1 MVAFYNKGDQEIYKN
16 FQYVPQEQYR
26 LGFTAPTVNE
36 QKITETFGI
45 PNTNAFTNSGGNNS
59 YSGPTNN
66 LINNFN
72 AINQDKYFNSLP
84 TPNVD
89 GLDQSMRDKTFMGM
103 RSYNEN
109 QDVNPVDA
117 GEYLAAGQD
126 IPTRFDPTIAG
137 RVQETL
143 GKGKDLIGK
152 GITAVSGFGPISYA
166 LGKMDRFDTLPAMDR
181 EYINQS
187 KYYTG
192 PTVFGENNS
201 GLGKDP
207 YGINV
212 RSAFGNYGA
221 YVDKMAAGYEDKY
234 GDMTDEEF
242 EKLSN
247 FQKTKI
253 GFYRKEKE
261 KRAQD
266 LKIAQSD
273 AAAANDKATNQ
284 GFQKAMAQGRDFYDT
299 LNDGRGAS
307 VSDKSREEA
316 GSGFNDVSESGPF
329 AKGGRVGYF
338 FGGRVNYKA
347 GGRINFRG
355 GGMDMGNE
363 SNQTQSANMGGGAT
377 GDFSSGEQTMNHN
390 IAMRNA
396 AKQTTPVKNIID
408 AGSELN
414 YLNNLKNLNLPGIAV
429 GFGVN
434 KFRDFIGKKNKEE
447 DDKFSALPNN
457 NYFADLNAAQI
468 KQLEGPQKMGKEYGN
483 FSDQEILDNITPFGD
498 EETAPATLKDVQTF
512 YGSNG
517 GRAMF
522 KNGGLASIL

>member
-1 MVAFYNKGDQEIYKN
+1 MAIGPSFYNQGDQEIYKN
-16 FQYVPQEQYR
+16 FQYVPREQYR

-126 IPTRFDPTIAG
+126 IPTRFDPTVAG

-181 EYINQS
+181 EFINQN

-221 YVDKMAAGYEDKY
+221 YVDKMAAGYEDI
-234 GDMTDEEF
+234 TDEEF

-253 GFYRKEKE
+253 GFYREKA
-261 KRAQD
+261 KQRAKD
-266 LKIAQSD
+266 LEIAQSE
-273 AAAANDKATNQ
+273 AAALNDRATNQ
-284 GFQKAMAQGRDFYDT
+284 GFQKAMAQGDGFYDT

-307 VSDKSREEA
+307 VSKESRENA

-338 FGGRVNYKA
+338 FGGRVN
-347 GGRINFRG
+347 F
-355 GGMDMGNE
+355 
-363 SNQTQSANMGGGAT
+363 
-377 GDFSSGEQTMNHN
+377 
-390 IAMRNA
+390 
-396 AKQTTPVKNIID
+396 
-408 AGSELN
+408 
-414 YLNNLKNLNLPGIAV
+414 
-429 GFGVN
+429 
-434 KFRDFIGKKNKEE
+434 
-447 DDKFSALPNN
+447 
-457 NYFADLNAAQI
+457 
-468 KQLEGPQKMGKEYGN
+468 
-483 FSDQEILDNITPFGD
+483 
-498 EETAPATLKDVQTF
+498 KD
-512 YGSNG
+512 
-517 GRAMF
+517 
-522 KNGGLASIL
+522 GGLASIL

>member
-1 MVAFYNKGDQEIYKN
+1 MAAPLFYNKGDQAIYN
-16 FQYVPQEQYR
+16 SGMSFVPQEKYR
-26 LGFTAPTVNE
+26 LGYTAPVQGGGQDASTPS
-36 QKITETFGI
+36 FGI

-59 YSGPTNN
+59 YSGPTSN

-72 AINQDKYFNSLP
+72 AINQDKYFSNQA

-126 IPTRFDPTIAG
+126 IPTNFSPTFAG
-137 RVQETL
+137 KVQETL

-152 GITAVSGFGPISYA
+152 GIAAVSGFGPISYA

-221 YVDKMAAGYEDKY
+221 YVDKMAAGYEDI
-234 GDMTDEEF
+234 TDEEF

-273 AAAANDKATNQ
+273 AAAANDKATNK
-284 GFQKAMAQGRDFYDT
+284 GFQKAMAQGDGFYDG

-307 VSDKSREEA
+307 VSKESRENA
-316 GSGFNDVSESGPF
+316 GAGFNDSTPGNPF

-338 FGGRVNYKA
+338 FGGRVN
-347 GGRINFRG
+347 F
-355 GGMDMGNE
+355 
-363 SNQTQSANMGGGAT
+363 
-377 GDFSSGEQTMNHN
+377 
-390 IAMRNA
+390 
-396 AKQTTPVKNIID
+396 
-408 AGSELN
+408 
-414 YLNNLKNLNLPGIAV
+414 
-429 GFGVN
+429 
-434 KFRDFIGKKNKEE
+434 
-447 DDKFSALPNN
+447 
-457 NYFADLNAAQI
+457 
-468 KQLEGPQKMGKEYGN
+468 
-483 FSDQEILDNITPFGD
+483 
-498 EETAPATLKDVQTF
+498 KD
-512 YGSNG
+512 
-517 GRAMF
+517 
-522 KNGGLASIL
+522 GGLASIL

>member
-1 MVAFYNKGDQEIYKN
+1 MATDQEIRDAGILYMPKQKYLQNPYKLPV
-16 FQYVPQEQYR
+16 QGGGQDASTPS
-26 LGFTAPTVNE
+26 
-36 QKITETFGI
+36 FGI

-59 YSGPTNN
+59 YSGPTSN

-72 AINQDKYFNSLP
+72 AINQDKYFSNQA

-126 IPTRFDPTIAG
+126 IPTRFDPTYAG

-143 GKGKDLIGK
+143 GKSKDLIGK
-152 GITAVSGFGPISYA
+152 GIAAVSGFGPISYA

-181 EYINQS
+181 EYINQK

-221 YVDKMAAGYEDKY
+221 YVDKMAASYE
-234 GDMTDEEF
+234 DMTDEEF

-273 AAAANDKATNQ
+273 AAAANDKATNKN
-284 GFQKAMAQGRDFYDT
+284 FQKAMAQGDAFYDG
-299 LNDGRGAS
+299 LNNGKGAS
-307 VSDKSREEA
+307 VSKESRENA
-316 GSGFNDVSESGPF
+316 GPGFSGSGTAAEMGSF
-329 AKGGRVGYF
+329 AKGGRAGYF
-338 FGGRVNYKA
+338 FGGRVN
-347 GGRINFRG
+347 
-355 GGMDMGNE
+355 
-363 SNQTQSANMGGGAT
+363 
-377 GDFSSGEQTMNHN
+377 
-390 IAMRNA
+390 
-396 AKQTTPVKNIID
+396 
-408 AGSELN
+408 
-414 YLNNLKNLNLPGIAV
+414 
-429 GFGVN
+429 
-434 KFRDFIGKKNKEE
+434 
-447 DDKFSALPNN
+447 
-457 NYFADLNAAQI
+457 
-468 KQLEGPQKMGKEYGN
+468 
-483 FSDQEILDNITPFGD
+483 
-498 EETAPATLKDVQTF
+498 
-512 YGSNG
+512 
-517 GRAMF
+517 F

>member
-166 LGKMDRFDTLPAMDR
+166 LGKTDRFNTLPAMDR
-181 EYINQS
+181 EFINQN

-201 GLGKDP
+201 GLAKDP

-221 YVDKMAAGYEDKY
+221 YVDKMSAGYEDI
-234 GDMTDEEF
+234 TDEEF

-253 GFYRKEKE
+253 GFYREKA
-261 KRAQD
+261 KQRAKD
-266 LKIAQSD
+266 LEIAQSE
-273 AAAANDKATNQ
+273 AAALNDRATNQ
-284 GFQKAMAQGRDFYDT
+284 GFQKAMAQGREFYDQF
-299 LNDGRGAS
+299 GKGGQEAS
-307 VSDKSREEA
+307 QTREQA
-316 GSGFNDVSESGPF
+316 GPGFSGSGSAAEMGS
-329 AKGGRVGYF
+329 
-338 FGGRVNYKA
+338 
-347 GGRINFRG
+347 FR
-355 GGMDMGNE
+355 
-363 SNQTQSANMGGGAT
+363 
-377 GDFSSGEQTMNHN
+377 
-390 IAMRNA
+390 
-396 AKQTTPVKNIID
+396 
-408 AGSELN
+408 
-414 YLNNLKNLNLPGIAV
+414 Y
-429 GFGVN
+429 
-434 KFRDFIGKKNKEE
+434 
-447 DDKFSALPNN
+447 
-457 NYFADLNAAQI
+457 
-468 KQLEGPQKMGKEYGN
+468 
-483 FSDQEILDNITPFGD
+483 
-498 EETAPATLKDVQTF
+498 
-512 YGSNG
+512 
-517 GRAMF
+517 
-522 KNGGLASIL
+522 GGLASIL